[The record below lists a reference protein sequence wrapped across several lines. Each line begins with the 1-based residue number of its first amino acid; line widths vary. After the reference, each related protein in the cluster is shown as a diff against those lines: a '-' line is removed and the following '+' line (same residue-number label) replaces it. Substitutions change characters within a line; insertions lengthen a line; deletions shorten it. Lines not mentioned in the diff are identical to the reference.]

1 MDRKIYTIT
10 YEDTQK
16 SHYER
21 YDNSHIK
28 TPQQKSY
35 LFEYNPILDILEN
48 HSISEEY
55 LGILSYKFYTKS
67 AVGGNILTK
76 SKLDFLLDRNTGFD
90 VYGLSKL
97 SSKLFYGF
105 EFIEK
110 THPGFFELFFPL
122 CDDLYLSKEEPTFM
136 INSNFFIAKTE
147 IYKSYA
153 EDVIKP
159 AIELLDGKYRE
170 LAWRKCAYIVN
181 PKIMDLTGLPF
192 YTFHTFILERMM
204 AQYCLTKGFRTINL
218 LN

>member
-1 MDRKIYTIT
+1 MERKIYSIT
-10 YEDTQK
+10 YEDAQK
-16 SHYER
+16 AHYER
-21 YDNSHIK
+21 YDNSNIK

-35 LFEYNPILDILEN
+35 LFEYNPILDILDN

-67 AVGGNILTK
+67 AIDGNLLTK
-76 SKLDFLLDRNTGFD
+76 SKVDILLDSHTGFD

-122 CDDLYLSKEEPTFM
+122 CDDLCLSKEEPPFM

-170 LAWRKCAYIVN
+170 LAWRKCKYIGN

-218 LN
+218 LS